1 MSHPLSRLNPMT
13 AAFAPAPQTTFA
25 PRTLALV
32 SEPAPS
38 PIGSRSITPV
48 VDAGG
53 DEEAPLAAVHQLP
66 VRPSAADYRRRRLLA
81 LSVLLGVLMGIA
93 SFVQRADATPT
104 PEGQLAESI
113 TVIVQPGDTLWGI
126 ASTLDPEGDPRRL
139 VGELEQIAG
148 DSVLLPGQQLTVPG
162 HIIGG

>member
-1 MSHPLSRLNPMT
+1 MT

-32 SEPAPS
+32 SEPALS
-38 PIGSRSITPV
+38 PIDSRSITPV

-53 DEEAPLAAVHQLP
+53 DEEAPLATVHQLP
-66 VRPSAADYRRRRLLA
+66 VRPSAADYRWRRLLA
-81 LSVLLGVLMGIA
+81 LSVVLGVLM
-93 SFVQRADATPT
+93 
-104 PEGQLAESI
+104 
-113 TVIVQPGDTLWGI
+113 GI

-148 DSVLLPGQQLTVPG
+148 DSVLLPGQQLIVPG